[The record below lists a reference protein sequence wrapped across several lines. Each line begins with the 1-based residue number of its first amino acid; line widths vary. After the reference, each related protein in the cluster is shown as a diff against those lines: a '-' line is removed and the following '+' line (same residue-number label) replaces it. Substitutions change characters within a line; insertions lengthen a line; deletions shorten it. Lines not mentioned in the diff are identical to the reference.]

1 MTDILTDQIF
11 AFIKD
16 DVFSFYEIGTYYR
29 RKRNDM
35 KEDESIFESFKW
47 KVTDIDL
54 LKDAVYNRV
63 MILEQSS
70 KSIFIRKL
78 VAIIGEYTNEDLI
91 ASVGIEIL
99 DRKGIKPK
107 FDKPL
112 DSLGFSL
119 LNDRLKLEYFDLEN
133 IDFDFNNELEKLSK
147 PYVERLKLFKEF
159 LIEYSSEFSGGV
171 NLDKKDEKIISNKVF
186 IVHGHNDGIKLE
198 VAQALNKLGLVPII
212 LHEQKSENR
221 TIIEKIEANS
231 DVKFAIVLLTDD
243 DEGKSIKESDLK
255 PRARQNVI
263 FEMGYFIGLLGRKN
277 VCCLIN
283 NNKLEK
289 PNDISGIVY
298 INLNG
303 NWIIDLAKELKNCG
317 LDLNMNALI

>member
-11 AFIKD
+11 TFIKD
-16 DVFSFYEIGTYYR
+16 EVLSYYEIGTYYR
-29 RKRNDM
+29 RSRNGKKKD
-35 KEDESIFESFKW
+35 DSIFESFKRN
-47 KVTDIDL
+47 VIDIDM

-70 KSIFIRKL
+70 KFIFIRKF
-78 VAIIGEYTNEDLI
+78 VEIIGDYTNEDII
-91 ASVGIEIL
+91 AAVGIEIL

-107 FDKPL
+107 FEKPL
-112 DSLGFSL
+112 DGFGYSI
-119 LNDRLKLEYFDLEN
+119 LNERLKLDYFDLKN
-133 IDFDFNNELEKLSK
+133 LDFDFEQELDKLSE
-147 PYVERLKLFKEF
+147 PYLQRLKLFKEF
-159 LIEYSSEFSGGV
+159 LLDYSSDFSGGV
-171 NLDKKDEKIISNKVF
+171 NLDKKDERIVSNKVF

-198 VAQALNKLGLVPII
+198 VAQALTKLGLVPII
-212 LHEQKSENR
+212 LHEQKSENK

-243 DEGKSIKESDLK
+243 DEGKSIKEADLK

-277 VCCLIN
+277 VCCLVN
-283 NNKLEK
+283 NDKLEK

-298 INLNG
+298 LNYNG